1 MEIEP
6 PGLRERK
13 RLATRRAIEVAVIEL
28 STERGFDRVT
38 VEEIGHHADISP
50 RTFFNY
56 FPSKEAAALGDGPQ
70 LPDGAALA
78 RFVDSP
84 GSDILSDIGTLLADA
99 VDLGAND
106 VELMHSRRAM
116 LKEHPQLFAMRMATM
131 RSFEEELAVIVG
143 RRLAREQPELAADP
157 AALESEARLITL
169 IAFGAM
175 RHAWSSWADAEGRGL
190 LRDRVHESF
199 AGLRRL
205 VTEPVR

>member
-1 MEIEP
+1 MEIET

-28 STERGFDRVT
+28 STERGFDKVT

-56 FPSKEAAALGDGPQ
+56 FPSKEAAALGDAPQ
-70 LPDGAALA
+70 LPDDAALA

-84 GSDILSDIGTLLADA
+84 GRDILSDIGELLADA

-106 VELMHSRRAM
+106 VELIHSRREM

-131 RSFEEELAVIVG
+131 RSFEDELAVIVG
-143 RRLAREQPELAADP
+143 RRLARESPELAADP
-157 AALESEARLITL
+157 PALESEARLITL

-175 RHAWSSWADAEGRGL
+175 RHAWSRWADAEGRGS